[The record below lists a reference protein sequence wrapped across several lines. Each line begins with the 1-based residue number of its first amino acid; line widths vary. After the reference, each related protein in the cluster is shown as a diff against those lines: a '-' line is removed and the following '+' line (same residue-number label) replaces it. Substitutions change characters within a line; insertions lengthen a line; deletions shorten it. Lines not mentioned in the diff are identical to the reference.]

1 MKESDFIFY
10 RDKENNICSGGY
22 VLNNIFL
29 EQHALNSGL
38 SGLEEQNGDELVIP
52 AGLVLLQQFTSGK
65 IPDPVHKPLQEGGGL
80 YTKLEKIVRNGKR
93 SKKKT
98 RRQRIK
104 RRRRTRKK

>member
-10 RDKENNICSGGY
+10 CDEENNICSGGY

-29 EQHALNSGL
+29 GQHALNSGL
-38 SGLEEQNGDELVIP
+38 SGLDEQNGDELVIP

-65 IPDPVHKPLQEGGGL
+65 LPDPVRKPLQEGGGL
-80 YTKLEKIVRNGKR
+80 YTKLKKLAGR

-98 RRQRIK
+98 RRHK
-104 RRRRTRKK
+104 LKKKGGTRKK